1 MVKLRYIPLDKLAS
15 LLYNVSSSC
24 AKVLSI
30 KLFRKGKNMNEKE
43 KSTYYES
50 FLSELLLELA
60 ESPYAMLKA
69 VYEKNFQKLYNKIL
83 SHIAE
88 NQFPE
93 FAKHIEGYDG
103 YDRFP
108 AKNRKHGEMGLYIAL
123 VVGTE
128 GVMEKGD
135 NLSSKCIVLVPQE
148 ELTYVIYEMEKREEE
163 ITVESV
169 KTELFSE
176 EDFVERIEEKIIALI
191 REKIERL
198 AQNCP
203 GFQILYDLLDDPIE
217 TIIEDLEIGYEIDY
231 SNLEERISE
240 LIE

>member
-1 MVKLRYIPLDKLAS
+1 
-15 LLYNVSSSC
+15 
-24 AKVLSI
+24 
-30 KLFRKGKNMNEKE
+30 MNEKE

-60 ESPYAMLKA
+60 ESPYAILKK
-69 VYEKNFQKLYNKIL
+69 VYEQNFEKLYRHIL
-83 SHIAE
+83 NFILDNHS
-88 NQFPE
+88 PE
-93 FAKHIEGYDG
+93 FAKHIEG

>member
-1 MVKLRYIPLDKLAS
+1 MSTKKNFVKLY
-15 LLYNVSSSC
+15 
-24 AKVLSI
+24 
-30 KLFRKGKNMNEKE
+30 
-43 KSTYYES
+43 
-50 FLSELLLELA
+50 
-60 ESPYAMLKA
+60 
-69 VYEKNFQKLYNKIL
+69 
-83 SHIAE
+83 SHILNFIAD
-88 NQFPE
+88 NHSPE
-93 FAKHIEGYDG
+93 FAKHVEG

-108 AKNRKHGEMGLYIAL
+108 AKNRKHGDIGLYIAL

-148 ELTYVIYEMEKREEE
+148 ELTFVIYEMEKRGDKK
-163 ITVESV
+163 TVESV

-176 EDFVERIEEKIIALI
+176 EDFVERIEKNITGII
-191 REKIERL
+191 RVKIERL

-231 SNLEERISE
+231 TNLDERISE

>member
-1 MVKLRYIPLDKLAS
+1 MKPINIRLDKLLS
-15 LLYNVSSSC
+15 LWYNLSSSC

-30 KLFRKGKNMNEKE
+30 KLFRKGKNMKEKE
-43 KSTYYES
+43 IEKLSYYES
-50 FLSELLLELA
+50 FLAELLLELA
-60 ESPYAMLKA
+60 ESPYAMLKK
-69 VYEKNFQKLYNKIL
+69 VYEKNFEKLYRHIL
-83 SHIAE
+83 NFILDNHS
-88 NQFPE
+88 PE
-93 FAKHIEGYDG
+93 FAKHIEG

-108 AKNRKHGEMGLYIAL
+108 AKNRKHGDIGLYIAL

-148 ELTYVIYEMEKREEE
+148 ELTFVIYEMEKRGGE
-163 ITVESV
+163 TVESV

-176 EDFVERIEEKIIALI
+176 PDFVERIEKKIFAIF

>member
-1 MVKLRYIPLDKLAS
+1 
-15 LLYNVSSSC
+15 
-24 AKVLSI
+24 
-30 KLFRKGKNMNEKE
+30 MNEKE

-50 FLSELLLELA
+50 LLAELLLELA
-60 ESPYAMLKA
+60 ESPYAMLKT
-69 VYEKNFQKLYNKIL
+69 VYEQYFEKLY
-83 SHIAE
+83 SHILNFIAD
-88 NQFPE
+88 NHSPE
-93 FAKHIEGYDG
+93 FAKHVEG

-148 ELTYVIYEMEKREEE
+148 EVTYVIYEMEKRGDEM
-163 ITVESV
+163 TVESV

-176 EDFVERIEEKIIALI
+176 PDFVERIKEKIFAIF

>member
-1 MVKLRYIPLDKLAS
+1 
-15 LLYNVSSSC
+15 
-24 AKVLSI
+24 
-30 KLFRKGKNMNEKE
+30 MNEKE

-60 ESPYAMLKA
+60 ESPYAMLKK
-69 VYEKNFQKLYNKIL
+69 VYEQNFEKLYRHIL
-83 SHIAE
+83 NFILDNHS
-88 NQFPE
+88 PE
-93 FAKHIEGYDG
+93 FAKHIEG

-108 AKNRKHGEMGLYIAL
+108 AKNRKHGDIGLYIAL

-148 ELTYVIYEMEKREEE
+148 ELTYVICEMEKRGDAM
-163 ITVESV
+163 TAESV
-169 KTELFSE
+169 KQELFS
-176 EDFVERIEEKIIALI
+176 DLDLVHRIEEKIIAII

>member
-1 MVKLRYIPLDKLAS
+1 
-15 LLYNVSSSC
+15 
-24 AKVLSI
+24 
-30 KLFRKGKNMNEKE
+30 MNEKA
-43 KSTYYES
+43 KSTYCES

-69 VYEKNFQKLYNKIL
+69 VYEENFVKLYNKVL

-93 FAKHIEGYDG
+93 FAKHIEGYD
-103 YDRFP
+103 RFP
-108 AKNRKHGEMGLYIAL
+108 AKNRKHGDIGLYIAL

-128 GVMEKGD
+128 GVMEKGN

-148 ELTYVIYEMEKREEE
+148 ELTYVIYEMGKRGDAM
-163 ITVESV
+163 TVESV
-169 KTELFSE
+169 KQELFS
-176 EDFVERIEEKIIALI
+176 DLDLVQRIEEKIIAII

-203 GFQILYDLLDDPIE
+203 GFQILYELLDDPIE

>member
-1 MVKLRYIPLDKLAS
+1 MK
-15 LLYNVSSSC
+15 
-24 AKVLSI
+24 
-30 KLFRKGKNMNEKE
+30 EKA
-43 KSTYYES
+43 KSTYCES
-50 FLSELLLELA
+50 FLAALLLELA
-60 ESPYAMLKA
+60 ESPYAILKN
-69 VYEKNFQKLYNKIL
+69 VYEKNFVKLY
-83 SHIAE
+83 SHILNFIAD
-88 NQFPE
+88 NHSPE
-93 FAKHIEGYDG
+93 FAKHVEG

-108 AKNRKHGEMGLYIAL
+108 AKNRKHGDIGLYIAL
-123 VVGTE
+123 VVGSE

-148 ELTYVIYEMEKREEE
+148 ELTYVIYSMEKRGDAM
-163 ITVESV
+163 TVESV
-169 KTELFSE
+169 KQELFS
-176 EDFVERIEEKIIALI
+176 DLDLVHRIEEKIIAII

-231 SNLEERISE
+231 SDLEERISE

>member
-30 KLFRKGKNMNEKE
+30 KLFRKGKNMNKE

-60 ESPYAMLKA
+60 ESPYAMLKK
-69 VYEKNFQKLYNKIL
+69 VYEKYFMKLY
-83 SHIAE
+83 SHIL
-88 NQFPE
+88 NFIVDNHSPE
-93 FAKHIEGYDG
+93 FGKHVEGYDC
-103 YDRFP
+103 FP

-128 GVMEKGD
+128 GVMKKGD

-148 ELTYVIYEMEKREEE
+148 ELTYVIYEMKKRGDAM
-163 ITVESV
+163 TVESV
-169 KTELFSE
+169 KQELFS
-176 EDFVERIEEKIIALI
+176 DLDLVHRIEEKIIAII

>member
-1 MVKLRYIPLDKLAS
+1 MK
-15 LLYNVSSSC
+15 
-24 AKVLSI
+24 
-30 KLFRKGKNMNEKE
+30 EKA
-43 KSTYYES
+43 KSTYCES
-50 FLSELLLELA
+50 FLAALLLELA

-69 VYEKNFQKLYNKIL
+69 VYEKSFEKLYNKIL

-93 FAKHIEGYDG
+93 FAKHVEGYDC
-103 YDRFP
+103 FP

-148 ELTYVIYEMEKREEE
+148 ELTYVIYSMEKRGDAM
-163 ITVESV
+163 TVESV
-169 KTELFSE
+169 KQELFS
-176 EDFVERIEEKIIALI
+176 DLDLVQRIEEKIIAII

-203 GFQILYDLLDDPIE
+203 GFQILYELLDDPIE

>member
-1 MVKLRYIPLDKLAS
+1 
-15 LLYNVSSSC
+15 
-24 AKVLSI
+24 
-30 KLFRKGKNMNEKE
+30 MNKE
-43 KSTYYES
+43 KSTYYKS

-60 ESPYAMLKA
+60 ESPYAILKK
-69 VYEKNFQKLYNKIL
+69 VYEENFDKLYRHIL
-83 SHIAE
+83 NFILDNHS
-88 NQFPE
+88 PE
-93 FAKHIEGYDG
+93 FAKHIEG

-163 ITVESV
+163 EMTVQSV
-169 KTELFSE
+169 KTELFS
-176 EDFVERIEEKIIALI
+176 DIDLVQRIEEKIFAIF

-203 GFQILYDLLDDPIE
+203 EFQILYDLLDDPIE
-217 TIIEDLEIGYEIDY
+217 TIIEDLEIGYQIDY

>member
-1 MVKLRYIPLDKLAS
+1 MK
-15 LLYNVSSSC
+15 
-24 AKVLSI
+24 
-30 KLFRKGKNMNEKE
+30 EKA
-43 KSTYYES
+43 KSTYCES
-50 FLSELLLELA
+50 FLAALLLELA

-69 VYEKNFQKLYNKIL
+69 VYEKSFEKLYNKIL

-93 FAKHIEGYDG
+93 FAKHVEGYDC
-103 YDRFP
+103 FP

-148 ELTYVIYEMEKREEE
+148 ELTYVIYSMEKRGDAM
-163 ITVESV
+163 TVESV
-169 KTELFSE
+169 KQELFS
-176 EDFVERIEEKIIALI
+176 DLDLVQRIEEKIIAII

-203 GFQILYDLLDDPIE
+203 GFQILYELLDDPIE

-231 SNLEERISE
+231 SDLEERISE

>member
-1 MVKLRYIPLDKLAS
+1 
-15 LLYNVSSSC
+15 
-24 AKVLSI
+24 
-30 KLFRKGKNMNEKE
+30 MNEKE
-43 KSTYYES
+43 KTSYYES

-93 FAKHIEGYDG
+93 FAKHIEG

-148 ELTYVIYEMEKREEE
+148 ELTYVIYEMEKKEDAM
-163 ITVESV
+163 TVESV
-169 KTELFSE
+169 KQELFS
-176 EDFVERIEEKIIALI
+176 DLDLVHRIEEKIIAII

-231 SNLEERISE
+231 SNIEERISE

>member
-1 MVKLRYIPLDKLAS
+1 
-15 LLYNVSSSC
+15 
-24 AKVLSI
+24 
-30 KLFRKGKNMNEKE
+30 MNKE

-60 ESPYAMLKA
+60 ESPYAILKK
-69 VYEKNFQKLYNKIL
+69 VYEENFDKLYCHIL
-83 SHIAE
+83 NFILDNHS
-88 NQFPE
+88 PE
-93 FAKHIEGYDG
+93 FAKHVEG

-108 AKNRKHGEMGLYIAL
+108 AKNRKHGDIGLYIAL
-123 VVGTE
+123 VVGSE

-135 NLSSKCIVLVPQE
+135 NISSKCIVLVPQE
-148 ELTYVIYEMEKREEE
+148 ELTYVIYEMEKREDAM
-163 ITVESV
+163 TVESV
-169 KTELFSE
+169 KQELFS
-176 EDFVERIEEKIIALI
+176 DLDLVHRIEEKSIAII

-198 AQNCP
+198 AQDCP

>member
-1 MVKLRYIPLDKLAS
+1 
-15 LLYNVSSSC
+15 
-24 AKVLSI
+24 
-30 KLFRKGKNMNEKE
+30 MNKE

-93 FAKHIEGYDG
+93 FAKHIEGYD
-103 YDRFP
+103 RFP
-108 AKNRKHGEMGLYIAL
+108 AKNRKHGDIGLYIAL

-148 ELTYVIYEMEKREEE
+148 ELTYVIYEMEKRGDAL
-163 ITVESV
+163 TVESV
-169 KTELFSE
+169 KQELFS
-176 EDFVERIEEKIIALI
+176 DLDLVHRIEEKIIAII

>member
-1 MVKLRYIPLDKLAS
+1 MYRHILNFILDNHS
-15 LLYNVSSSC
+15 
-24 AKVLSI
+24 
-30 KLFRKGKNMNEKE
+30 
-43 KSTYYES
+43 
-50 FLSELLLELA
+50 
-60 ESPYAMLKA
+60 
-69 VYEKNFQKLYNKIL
+69 
-83 SHIAE
+83 
-88 NQFPE
+88 PE
-93 FAKHIEGYDG
+93 FAKHVEG

-108 AKNRKHGEMGLYIAL
+108 AKNRKHGDIGLYIAL
-123 VVGTE
+123 VVGSE

-148 ELTYVIYEMEKREEE
+148 ELTYVIYEMEKRGDALTVE
-163 ITVESV
+163 VESV
-169 KTELFSE
+169 KQELFS
-176 EDFVERIEEKIIALI
+176 DLDLVHRIEEKIIAII

-231 SNLEERISE
+231 TNLDERISE

>member
-1 MVKLRYIPLDKLAS
+1 
-15 LLYNVSSSC
+15 
-24 AKVLSI
+24 
-30 KLFRKGKNMNEKE
+30 MNKE
-43 KSTYYES
+43 KSTYCES

-93 FAKHIEGYDG
+93 FAKHVEG

-148 ELTYVIYEMEKREEE
+148 ELTYVIYEMEKRGDAM
-163 ITVESV
+163 TVESV
-169 KTELFSE
+169 KQELFS
-176 EDFVERIEEKIIALI
+176 DLDLVHRIEEKIIAII

>member
-1 MVKLRYIPLDKLAS
+1 
-15 LLYNVSSSC
+15 
-24 AKVLSI
+24 
-30 KLFRKGKNMNEKE
+30 MNEKE

-93 FAKHIEGYDG
+93 FAKHIEGYD
-103 YDRFP
+103 RFP

-148 ELTYVIYEMEKREEE
+148 ELTYVIYEMEKRGDVTRGDV
-163 ITVESV
+163 TVESV
-169 KTELFSE
+169 KQELFS
-176 EDFVERIEEKIIALI
+176 DLDLVHRIEEKIIAII

>member
-1 MVKLRYIPLDKLAS
+1 MIKYLVRTTKI
-15 LLYNVSSSC
+15 
-24 AKVLSI
+24 SI

-43 KSTYYES
+43 YFES

-60 ESPYAMLKA
+60 ESPYAILKK
-69 VYEKNFQKLYNKIL
+69 VYEENFDKLYRHIL
-83 SHIAE
+83 NFILGNHS
-88 NQFPE
+88 PE
-93 FAKHIEGYDG
+93 FAKHVEG

-108 AKNRKHGEMGLYIAL
+108 AKNRKHGDIGLYIAL
-123 VVGTE
+123 VVGSE

-163 ITVESV
+163 EITVESV

-176 EDFVERIEEKIIALI
+176 EDFVERIEEKIIAII

-231 SNLEERISE
+231 SDLEERISE

>member
-1 MVKLRYIPLDKLAS
+1 
-15 LLYNVSSSC
+15 
-24 AKVLSI
+24 
-30 KLFRKGKNMNEKE
+30 MNEKE
-43 KSTYYES
+43 KEKSKLYYES

-60 ESPYAMLKA
+60 ESPYAMLKT
-69 VYEKNFQKLYNKIL
+69 VYEKNFEKLFNKIL

-88 NQFPE
+88 NYSPE
-93 FAKHIEGYDG
+93 FAKHVEG

-108 AKNRKHGEMGLYIAL
+108 AKNRKHGDIGLYIAL

-128 GVMEKGD
+128 GTMEKGD

-148 ELTYVIYEMEKREEE
+148 ELTFVIYEMEKREDEK
-163 ITVESV
+163 TVESV
-169 KTELFSE
+169 KTELFS
-176 EDFVERIEEKIIALI
+176 DLDLVQRIEEKIYAIF

-231 SNLEERISE
+231 TNLEERISE

>member
-1 MVKLRYIPLDKLAS
+1 
-15 LLYNVSSSC
+15 
-24 AKVLSI
+24 
-30 KLFRKGKNMNEKE
+30 MNEKE

-50 FLSELLLELA
+50 FLAELLLELA
-60 ESPYAMLKA
+60 ESPYAMLKT
-69 VYEKNFQKLYNKIL
+69 VYEQYFEKLY
-83 SHIAE
+83 SHILNFIADSHS
-88 NQFPE
+88 PE
-93 FAKHIEGYDG
+93 FAKHVEG

-148 ELTYVIYEMEKREEE
+148 EVTYVIYEMEKRGDEM
-163 ITVESV
+163 TVESV

-176 EDFVERIEEKIIALI
+176 PDFVERIKEKIFAIF

>member
-1 MVKLRYIPLDKLAS
+1 
-15 LLYNVSSSC
+15 
-24 AKVLSI
+24 
-30 KLFRKGKNMNEKE
+30 MNEKE
-43 KSTYYES
+43 KSSYYEF
-50 FLSELLLELA
+50 FLAELLLELA
-60 ESPYAMLKA
+60 DSPYAILKNL
-69 VYEKNFQKLYNKIL
+69 YEKYFEKIYSNVL
-83 SHIAE
+83 NIISE
-88 NQFPE
+88 NRSNE
-93 FAKHIEGYDG
+93 FAKHVEG

-108 AKNRKHGEMGLYIAL
+108 AKNRKHGEIGLYIAL

-148 ELTYVIYEMEKREEE
+148 ELTYVIYEMKKRGDEM
-163 ITVESV
+163 TVHSV

-176 EDFVERIEEKIIALI
+176 SDFVERIEEKILAIF

>member
-1 MVKLRYIPLDKLAS
+1 
-15 LLYNVSSSC
+15 
-24 AKVLSI
+24 
-30 KLFRKGKNMNEKE
+30 MNKE
-43 KSTYYES
+43 KSTYCES

-93 FAKHIEGYDG
+93 FAKHIEG

-148 ELTYVIYEMEKREEE
+148 ELTYVIYEMKKKGDAM
-163 ITVESV
+163 TVESI
-169 KTELFSE
+169 KQELFS
-176 EDFVERIEEKIIALI
+176 DLDLVHRIEEKIIAII

-231 SNLEERISE
+231 TNLDERISE

>member
-1 MVKLRYIPLDKLAS
+1 
-15 LLYNVSSSC
+15 
-24 AKVLSI
+24 
-30 KLFRKGKNMNEKE
+30 MNEKE

-60 ESPYAMLKA
+60 ESPYAMLKN
-69 VYEKNFQKLYNKIL
+69 VYEKNFVKLY
-83 SHIAE
+83 SHIL
-88 NQFPE
+88 NFIVDNHSPE
-93 FAKHIEGYDG
+93 FAKHIEG

-108 AKNRKHGEMGLYIAL
+108 AKNRKHGDIGLYIAL

-148 ELTYVIYEMEKREEE
+148 EVTYVIYEMEKRRDEM
-163 ITVESV
+163 TVKSV
-169 KTELFSE
+169 KTELFS
-176 EDFVERIEEKIIALI
+176 DLDLVQRIEEKIFAIFK
-191 REKIERL
+191 EKIERL

-231 SNLEERISE
+231 TNLDERISE

>member
-1 MVKLRYIPLDKLAS
+1 
-15 LLYNVSSSC
+15 
-24 AKVLSI
+24 
-30 KLFRKGKNMNEKE
+30 MNEKE
-43 KSTYYES
+43 KTSYYES

-60 ESPYAMLKA
+60 ESPYAILKK
-69 VYEKNFQKLYNKIL
+69 VYEQNFEKLYRHIL
-83 SHIAE
+83 NFILDNHS
-88 NQFPE
+88 PE
-93 FAKHIEGYDG
+93 FAKHVEG

-108 AKNRKHGEMGLYIAL
+108 AKNRKHGDIGLYIAL
-123 VVGTE
+123 VVGSE

-148 ELTYVIYEMEKREEE
+148 ELTYVIYEMEKRGDALTVE
-163 ITVESV
+163 VESV
-169 KTELFSE
+169 KQELFS
-176 EDFVERIEEKIIALI
+176 DLDLVHRIEEKIIAII

-231 SNLEERISE
+231 TNLDERISE

>member
-1 MVKLRYIPLDKLAS
+1 
-15 LLYNVSSSC
+15 
-24 AKVLSI
+24 
-30 KLFRKGKNMNEKE
+30 MNEKE

-50 FLSELLLELA
+50 FLSALLLELA
-60 ESPYAMLKA
+60 ESPYAMLKN
-69 VYEKNFQKLYNKIL
+69 VYEKNFVKLY
-83 SHIAE
+83 SHIL
-88 NQFPE
+88 NFIVDNHSPE
-93 FAKHIEGYDG
+93 FAKHVEG

-108 AKNRKHGEMGLYIAL
+108 AKNRKHGDIGLYIAL

-148 ELTYVIYEMEKREEE
+148 EVTYVIYEMEKREDE

-176 EDFVERIEEKIIALI
+176 PDFVERIKKKIFAIF

-231 SNLEERISE
+231 SNLDERISE

>member
-1 MVKLRYIPLDKLAS
+1 
-15 LLYNVSSSC
+15 
-24 AKVLSI
+24 
-30 KLFRKGKNMNEKE
+30 MNEKE

-69 VYEKNFQKLYNKIL
+69 VYEENFVKLYNKVL

-93 FAKHIEGYDG
+93 FAEHIEG

-108 AKNRKHGEMGLYIAL
+108 AKNRKHGEIGLYIAL

-163 ITVESV
+163 LTVESV
-169 KTELFSE
+169 KTELFS
-176 EDFVERIEEKIIALI
+176 DLDLVQRIEEKIIAII

-231 SNLEERISE
+231 SDLEERISE

>member
-1 MVKLRYIPLDKLAS
+1 
-15 LLYNVSSSC
+15 
-24 AKVLSI
+24 
-30 KLFRKGKNMNEKE
+30 MNEKE

-50 FLSELLLELA
+50 FLAELLLELA
-60 ESPYAMLKA
+60 ESPYAMLKT
-69 VYEKNFQKLYNKIL
+69 VYEQYFEKLY
-83 SHIAE
+83 SHILNFIAD
-88 NQFPE
+88 NHSPE
-93 FAKHIEGYDG
+93 FAKHVEG

-148 ELTYVIYEMEKREEE
+148 EVTYVIYEMEKRGDEM
-163 ITVESV
+163 TVESV

-176 EDFVERIEEKIIALI
+176 PDFVERIKEKIFAIF

-203 GFQILYDLLDDPIE
+203 GFQILYDLLDDTIE

>member
-1 MVKLRYIPLDKLAS
+1 
-15 LLYNVSSSC
+15 
-24 AKVLSI
+24 
-30 KLFRKGKNMNEKE
+30 MNEKE
-43 KSTYYES
+43 KTSYYES

-60 ESPYAMLKA
+60 ESPYAILKK
-69 VYEKNFQKLYNKIL
+69 VYEQNFEKLYRHIL
-83 SHIAE
+83 NFILDNHS
-88 NQFPE
+88 PE

-148 ELTYVIYEMEKREEE
+148 ELTYVIYEMEKREREEE

>member
-1 MVKLRYIPLDKLAS
+1 
-15 LLYNVSSSC
+15 
-24 AKVLSI
+24 
-30 KLFRKGKNMNEKE
+30 MNEKE
-43 KSTYYES
+43 KEKSKLYYES

-60 ESPYAMLKA
+60 ESPYAMLKT
-69 VYEKNFQKLYNKIL
+69 VYEQYFEKLY
-83 SHIAE
+83 SHILNFIAD
-88 NQFPE
+88 NHSPE
-93 FAKHIEGYDG
+93 FAKHVEG

-148 ELTYVIYEMEKREEE
+148 EVTYVIYEMEKRGDEM
-163 ITVESV
+163 TVESV

-176 EDFVERIEEKIIALI
+176 PDFVERIKEKIIAI
-191 REKIERL
+191 FREKIERL

-217 TIIEDLEIGYEIDY
+217 TIVEDLEIGYEIDY
-231 SNLEERISE
+231 TNLDERISE

>member
-1 MVKLRYIPLDKLAS
+1 
-15 LLYNVSSSC
+15 
-24 AKVLSI
+24 
-30 KLFRKGKNMNEKE
+30 MNEKE

-93 FAKHIEGYDG
+93 FAKHVEG

-108 AKNRKHGEMGLYIAL
+108 AKNRKHGDIGLYIAL

-148 ELTYVIYEMEKREEE
+148 ELTFVIYEMEKRREE

-169 KTELFSE
+169 KTELFS
-176 EDFVERIEEKIIALI
+176 DLDLVQRIEEKIFAIFK
-191 REKIERL
+191 EKIERL

>member
-1 MVKLRYIPLDKLAS
+1 
-15 LLYNVSSSC
+15 
-24 AKVLSI
+24 
-30 KLFRKGKNMNEKE
+30 MNEKE

-50 FLSELLLELA
+50 FLAELLLELA
-60 ESPYAMLKA
+60 ESPYAMLKT
-69 VYEKNFQKLYNKIL
+69 VYEQYFEKLY
-83 SHIAE
+83 SHILNFIAD
-88 NQFPE
+88 NHSPE
-93 FAKHIEGYDG
+93 FAKHVEG

-148 ELTYVIYEMEKREEE
+148 EVTYVIYEMKKRGDEM
-163 ITVESV
+163 TVESV

-176 EDFVERIEEKIIALI
+176 PDFVERIKEKIFAIF

>member
-1 MVKLRYIPLDKLAS
+1 
-15 LLYNVSSSC
+15 
-24 AKVLSI
+24 
-30 KLFRKGKNMNEKE
+30 MNKE
-43 KSTYYES
+43 KSTYCES

-93 FAKHIEGYDG
+93 FAKHIEG

-148 ELTYVIYEMEKREEE
+148 ELTYVIYEMKKRGDAM
-163 ITVESV
+163 TVESI
-169 KTELFSE
+169 KQELFS
-176 EDFVERIEEKIIALI
+176 DLDLVHRIEEKIIAII

-203 GFQILYDLLDDPIE
+203 GFQILYELLDDPIE

-231 SNLEERISE
+231 SNIEERISE

>member
-1 MVKLRYIPLDKLAS
+1 
-15 LLYNVSSSC
+15 
-24 AKVLSI
+24 
-30 KLFRKGKNMNEKE
+30 MNEKE

-50 FLSELLLELA
+50 FLAELLLELA
-60 ESPYAMLKA
+60 ESPYAMLKT
-69 VYEKNFQKLYNKIL
+69 VYEQYFEKLY
-83 SHIAE
+83 SHILNFIAD
-88 NQFPE
+88 NHSPE
-93 FAKHIEGYDG
+93 FAKHVEG

-123 VVGTE
+123 VVGPE

-148 ELTYVIYEMEKREEE
+148 EVTYVIYEMEKRGDEM
-163 ITVESV
+163 TVESV

-176 EDFVERIEEKIIALI
+176 PDFVERIKEKIFAIF

>member
-1 MVKLRYIPLDKLAS
+1 
-15 LLYNVSSSC
+15 
-24 AKVLSI
+24 
-30 KLFRKGKNMNEKE
+30 MNEKE

-60 ESPYAMLKA
+60 ESPYAMLKN
-69 VYEKNFQKLYNKIL
+69 VYEKNFVKLY
-83 SHIAE
+83 SHIL
-88 NQFPE
+88 NFIVDNHSPE
-93 FAKHIEGYDG
+93 FAKHVEG

-108 AKNRKHGEMGLYIAL
+108 AKNRKHGDIGLYIAL

-135 NLSSKCIVLVPQE
+135 NFSSKCIVLVPQE
-148 ELTYVIYEMEKREEE
+148 EVTYVIYEMEKRRDEM
-163 ITVESV
+163 TVKSV
-169 KTELFSE
+169 KTELFS
-176 EDFVERIEEKIIALI
+176 DLDLVQRIEEKIFAIFK
-191 REKIERL
+191 EKIERL

>member
-1 MVKLRYIPLDKLAS
+1 
-15 LLYNVSSSC
+15 
-24 AKVLSI
+24 
-30 KLFRKGKNMNEKE
+30 MNEKE
-43 KSTYYES
+43 KTSYYES

-60 ESPYAMLKA
+60 ESPYAMLKN
-69 VYEKNFQKLYNKIL
+69 VYEKNFVKLY
-83 SHIAE
+83 SHIL
-88 NQFPE
+88 NFIVDNHSPE
-93 FAKHIEGYDG
+93 FAKHVEG

-108 AKNRKHGEMGLYIAL
+108 AKNRKHGDIGLYIAL

-148 ELTYVIYEMEKREEE
+148 EVTYVIYEMEKREDE

-176 EDFVERIEEKIIALI
+176 PDFVERIKKKIFAIF

>member
-1 MVKLRYIPLDKLAS
+1 
-15 LLYNVSSSC
+15 
-24 AKVLSI
+24 
-30 KLFRKGKNMNEKE
+30 MNEKE

-93 FAKHIEGYDG
+93 FAKHIEGYD
-103 YDRFP
+103 RFP

-148 ELTYVIYEMEKREEE
+148 ELTYVIYEMEKREDAL
-163 ITVESV
+163 TVESV
-169 KTELFSE
+169 KQELFS
-176 EDFVERIEEKIIALI
+176 DLDLVHRIEERIIAII

>member
-1 MVKLRYIPLDKLAS
+1 
-15 LLYNVSSSC
+15 
-24 AKVLSI
+24 
-30 KLFRKGKNMNEKE
+30 MNEKE

-60 ESPYAMLKA
+60 ESPYAMLKN
-69 VYEKNFQKLYNKIL
+69 VYEKYFEKLY
-83 SHIAE
+83 SHIL
-88 NQFPE
+88 NFIVDNHSPE
-93 FAKHIEGYDG
+93 FAKHVEGYDC
-103 YDRFP
+103 FP

-148 ELTYVIYEMEKREEE
+148 ELTYVIYSMEKRGDAM
-163 ITVESV
+163 TVESV
-169 KTELFSE
+169 KQELFS
-176 EDFVERIEEKIIALI
+176 DLDLVQRIEEKIIAII

-203 GFQILYDLLDDPIE
+203 GFQILYELLDDPIE

>member
-1 MVKLRYIPLDKLAS
+1 MK
-15 LLYNVSSSC
+15 
-24 AKVLSI
+24 
-30 KLFRKGKNMNEKE
+30 EKA
-43 KSTYYES
+43 KSTYCES
-50 FLSELLLELA
+50 FLAALLLELA
-60 ESPYAMLKA
+60 ESPYAILKN
-69 VYEKNFQKLYNKIL
+69 VYEKNFVKLY
-83 SHIAE
+83 SHILNFIAD
-88 NQFPE
+88 NHSPE
-93 FAKHIEGYDG
+93 FAKHVEG

-108 AKNRKHGEMGLYIAL
+108 AKNRKHGDIGLYIAL

-148 ELTYVIYEMEKREEE
+148 ELTYVIYSMEKRGDAM
-163 ITVESV
+163 TVESV
-169 KTELFSE
+169 KQELFS
-176 EDFVERIEEKIIALI
+176 DLDLVHRIEEKIIAII

-231 SNLEERISE
+231 SDLEERISE